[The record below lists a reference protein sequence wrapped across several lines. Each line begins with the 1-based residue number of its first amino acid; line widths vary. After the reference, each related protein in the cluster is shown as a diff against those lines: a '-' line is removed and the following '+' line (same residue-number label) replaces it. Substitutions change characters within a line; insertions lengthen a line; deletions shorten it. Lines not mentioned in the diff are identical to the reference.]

1 MAPPRTKK
9 PAPRTASSTKR
20 PAPAA
25 KKPAPKAPSKSAKSA
40 EPALPE
46 VVSGPAMLVAPE
58 AESRRSEV
66 LVAALHLFA
75 EKGFEGA
82 SLRELARRLHIA
94 QPSLYHYATNK
105 EDLLRQVIEY
115 VGGTVLYGYIPHPLP
130 QTLEALP
137 GFMRDIVENLYDQ
150 PLYPVFLRLLMANSP
165 AQPVAE
171 AAARML
177 YSDTFELGVK
187 AMFGNIIERGEL
199 TEVEAKH
206 FARMVV
212 CALGLPLMEY
222 RVFYGEKET
231 NADLR
236 AYGSFV
242 VEFALRGLRAWKP
255 NALGMSLR
263 RLP

>member
-1 MAPPRTKK
+1 MPPPRTKK
-9 PAPRTASSTKR
+9 A
-20 PAPAA
+20 APAA
-25 KKPAPKAPSKSAKSA
+25 KKSPAKSAKKPA
-40 EPALPE
+40 HEPLE
-46 VVSGPAMLVAPE
+46 VSGPATLVTPE
-58 AESRRSEV
+58 AESRRAEV

-82 SLRELARRLHIA
+82 SLRELARRLNIA
-94 QPSLYHYATNK
+94 QPSLYHYAANK

-115 VGGTVLYGYIPHPLP
+115 IGGTVLYGQIPEALP
-130 QTLEALP
+130 QTLAELP
-137 GFMRDIVENLYDQ
+137 NFMRTMVESLYDQ

-171 AAARML
+171 RAARML
-177 YSDTFELGVK
+177 YSETFEMGVK
-187 AMFGNIIERGEL
+187 VMLGQIIARGEL
-199 TEVEAKH
+199 TETEAKH

-231 NADLR
+231 NDDLR
-236 AYGSFV
+236 QYGQFV

-255 NALGMSLR
+255 DALGMRLQIDELR
-263 RLP
+263 